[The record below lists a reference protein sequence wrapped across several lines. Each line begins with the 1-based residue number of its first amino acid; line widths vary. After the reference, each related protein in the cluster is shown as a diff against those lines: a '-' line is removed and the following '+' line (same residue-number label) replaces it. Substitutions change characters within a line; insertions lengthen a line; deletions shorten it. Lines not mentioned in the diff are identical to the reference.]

1 MSIKPTLD
9 LLVYIFNNWKSIKTH
24 FSKKEFLNEDI
35 SFLQE
40 AYDKEITAGKEI
52 PYSVISKF
60 YTGNATETIENV
72 QKIKLTME
80 RVKFQLK
87 VPNNS
92 IQSFQAKALE
102 AFKNKMSNDGSIVRL
117 SKLITNDKN
126 EILELKMQHAKYSD
140 QVKSN
145 LTLDWNAHGIK
156 GFTTLRSYLNDKYGN
171 SLPPMSCGLLANT
184 IGISCIL
191 YFKKSN
197 QYIPY
202 LPKRSKYKPLIH
214 STKKSLAIFEGGIHV
229 TASGALDFPQDYKQ
243 GENLSFCDFILED
256 MYREIYEEVG
266 ITKKYIQELVPLAFT
281 RELLRAGKPQIFFA
295 GILKESVNEEA
306 LIKLRKQSILRQKK
320 NKREK
325 IEIENKSLVIYD
337 MDDLL
342 KESSIHGLTIEAI
355 GNLFFSQEYIADKNK
370 LLAS

>member
-24 FSKKEFLNEDI
+24 FTKKEFLNEDV

-40 AYDKEITAGKEI
+40 VYDKEITAGKEI
-52 PYSVISKF
+52 PYSIISRF
-60 YTGNATETIENV
+60 YTGNVSETLDQV

-80 RVKFQLK
+80 RGKFQLK
-87 VPNNS
+87 VPNNT
-92 IQSFQAKALE
+92 IQSFQAKAYE

-117 SKLITNDKN
+117 SRLNINVNN

-145 LTLDWNAHGIK
+145 LTLDWAAHGIK
-156 GFTTLRSYLNDKYGN
+156 GFSTLRNYLTDKYGN
-171 SLPPMSCGLLANT
+171 KLPPLSCGLLANT

-191 YFKKSN
+191 YFKKGKH
-197 QYIPY
+197 YVPY

-214 STKKSLAIFEGGIHV
+214 STKKSLALFEGGIHV
-229 TASGALDFPQDYKQ
+229 TASGALDFPQDFKQ
-243 GENLSFCDFILED
+243 GESLSFCEFILED
-256 MYREIYEEVG
+256 KYREIYEEVG

-295 GILKESVNEEA
+295 GLLIDSVNEEE
-306 LIKLRKQSILRQKK
+306 LLKFRTQSILRQKK

-337 MDDLL
+337 MEDLL
-342 KESSIHGLTIEAI
+342 RESSIHGLTIEAI

-370 LLAS
+370 LLSS